1 MNEQQQTNEVACGGS
16 ALTAEL
22 GTADKLRA
30 LIPSGDGYNSDYANT
45 LADAAHEIERL
56 RHAVLTLLGE
66 TEDSDYMSAQE
77 QRMLARQALV
87 PNG

>member
-1 MNEQQQTNEVACGGS
+1 MNESENTNEASGSES

-30 LIPSGDGYNSDYANT
+30 LIPNGDGYNSDYANT

-87 PNG
+87 PNA